1 MAPFLIL
8 AFMKTKH
15 SYHDAELVGCAYSR
29 THSSLQLSFE
39 CADGTTSKLVFS
51 GVSAVRANDFCLQ
64 NVVSRLLISPSHV
77 FPPEEIRTYVNWA
90 NSQHDYQAAMT
101 NERALMLAAAVAEK
115 QSILFVLEPSVGAE
129 VVALCQAVQ
138 EID

>member
-1 MAPFLIL
+1 MAPLPIL

-29 THSSLQLSFE
+29 TNSSLLLNFE
-39 CADGTTSKLVFS
+39 CTDGTTPKLLFS
-51 GVSAVRANDFCLQ
+51 GVTAVRANDFGQQ

-77 FPPEEIRTYVNWA
+77 FTRDEIRTYVNWA
-90 NSQHDYQAAMT
+90 NSQHDYRAAMT
-101 NERALMLAAAVAEK
+101 NEKAQTIAATVAEK
-115 QSILFVLEPSVGAE
+115 QFILFVLEPSVGAE
-129 VVALCQAVQ
+129 VVALCQGVQ